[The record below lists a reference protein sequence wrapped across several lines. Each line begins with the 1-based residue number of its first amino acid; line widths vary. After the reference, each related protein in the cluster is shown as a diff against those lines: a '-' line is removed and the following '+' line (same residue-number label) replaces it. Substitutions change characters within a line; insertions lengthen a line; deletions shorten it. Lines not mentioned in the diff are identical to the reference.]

1 MRWDQLFAD
10 LESRF
15 EQLADDQA
23 VAELADRERVEQGA
37 VSMGAR
43 LSGALGATVRLRL
56 THGVPVA
63 GSLRTVGP
71 DWVLIG
77 ESPGREALVRL
88 AAVTVVEGLTTSTG
102 RPVAGVGLRLD
113 LRRALRG
120 VARDRSPV
128 SITVPGATGGGLDGS
143 HAVELTG
150 TIDRIGADFVETALH
165 APWEPRRAMAVRQV
179 VLVPLTAIVVVRP
192 MALG

>member
-15 EQLADDQA
+15 EELADEQA

-37 VSMGAR
+37 VWMGAR

-56 THGVPVA
+56 SHGAPVA
-63 GSLRTVGP
+63 GELRTVGP

-77 ESPGREALVRL
+77 EAPGREALVRL
-88 AAVTVVEGLTTSTG
+88 GAVTVVEGLTTGTG
-102 RPVAGVGLRLD
+102 RPVSGVGLRLD

-128 SITVPGATGGGLDGS
+128 AISLPGGRSGPDGAQDS
-143 HAVELTG
+143 ELTG
-150 TIDRIGADFVETALH
+150 TIDRIGADFLELAVH
-165 APWEPRRAMAVRQV
+165 APWEPRRAIAVRQV
-179 VLVPLTAIVVVRP
+179 VLVPLSAIVVVRP